1 MELVIPWSPERA
13 ERDEPGGASARR
25 GSASESPRV
34 ASFISGRRMGVG
46 QAREAR
52 EREWGCRGGGRGRGE
67 GGTQGEEEEEKG
79 REKEEIGEW
88 KEERMRARE
97 RQR

>member
-25 GSASESPRV
+25 GSASESPGV

-52 EREWGCRGGGRGRGE
+52 EREWGCRGGGG
-67 GGTQGEEEEEKG
+67 GEE
-79 REKEEIGEW
+79 REGP
-88 KEERMRARE
+88 RE
-97 RQR
+97 RRKMRREGKKKKLENGRKRE